1 MIANPPTTQTMEHVQ
16 QIEFRAMGS
25 QVLAA
30 VESADPEV
38 ARLLAEVPRWFAG
51 WEQTLSRFKEDSEL
65 SQLNGIG
72 SISAPVPVSDT
83 LWRVL
88 ELSLQAARY
97 TRGLVT
103 PTVLNALEADGYDTG
118 FDVMTPGALS
128 DSPAH
133 RAGTNGNQY
142 AAQEAQKQ
150 AQPDLPSPGM
160 MSWHKIRTYPETHT
174 VRMPRGV
181 RLDFGG
187 IAKGWAADEAAGR
200 LAKYGPAVV
209 NAGGDI
215 AVGGP
220 PLHGSGWL
228 IGVDAPT
235 FPGFPQDAPI
245 ELLCIRSGGVATS
258 GRDYRRWQQGGEW
271 HHHISDPRTGS
282 PVNTDLLAATVVAP
296 TACMAEIGAKVALLL
311 GGARGLEW
319 LEARPSLAGL
329 LVFECGKI
337 AHSRRLEHH
346 LWGLGNAV

>member
-1 MIANPPTTQTMEHVQ
+1 MIANPPTTQTMERVQ

-30 VESADPEV
+30 VESADPEA
-38 ARLLAEVPRWFAG
+38 ARMLAEVPRWFAE

-88 ELSLQAARY
+88 ELSLRAAQY
-97 TRGLVT
+97 TKGLVT
-103 PTVLNALEADGYDTG
+103 PTILNALESAGYDTG
-118 FDVMTPGALS
+118 FDTITS
-128 DSPAH
+128 ESPAL
-133 RAGTNGNQY
+133 RVRTNGSEHGTWGVGTQ
-142 AAQEAQKQ
+142 Q
-150 AQPDLPSPGM
+150 QPAGPVPGM
-160 MSWHKIRTYPETHT
+160 MSWRKIRTYPETHT

-200 LAKYGPAVV
+200 LAKYGPAIV

-215 AVGGP
+215 AVAGP
-220 PLHGSGWL
+220 PFHGSGWL
-228 IGVDAPT
+228 IGIDAPAL
-235 FPGFPQDAPI
+235 PGFPQDAPI

-258 GRDYRRWQQGGEW
+258 GRDYRRWHQAGEW
-271 HHHISDPRTGS
+271 RHHIIDPRTGS
-282 PVNTDLLAATVVAP
+282 PAATDLLAATVVAP
-296 TACMAEIGAKVALLL
+296 TACMAEIGAKMALLL

-337 AHSRRLEHH
+337 AHSRRLQHH
-346 LWGLGNAV
+346 LWSLGNAV